1 MTSSIT
7 KTNNNGIE
15 ISTNSI
21 PKTNKESST
30 VNAMSSTPKSNKQD
44 QASNAIDDKTGLSQD
59 FGQLVNNP
67 QYSDVVFSLEG
78 GTKRVYAH
86 RIILAARSE
95 MFRALLF
102 GGMKESREAEI
113 PLEEIKYEVF
123 LQLLE
128 FLYTGCLSFAESSV
142 MELFAAA
149 NQYRIEALLMRC
161 GMYLSDLNNEK
172 NVCALLE
179 MAHTYGESQLYAK
192 CFHYIEQHTGSV
204 VEDGSFLSLPEELV
218 IKILQSDELQID
230 EASLFK
236 ALVAW
241 GEHHRGL
248 QQTDDLAHVLRNVM
262 EHVRFPC
269 MTPEDIVRVV
279 KPLGIVSME
288 VLFEAMAYHASPAS
302 LDTCSQSSRKFTP
315 RRFRKLRWE
324 LETKSKEL
332 QVDDMSVTVWR
343 PGSIGCFPVVR
354 TDEVFANGLVEI
366 RIDSLPYKGNI
377 TSVGI
382 GTLGAFFSTSRWSN
396 GKSSCGK
403 SQRKLWICQTC
414 TTSW

>member
-161 GMYLSDLNNEK
+161 GMYLSDLNPK
-172 NVCALLE
+172 
-179 MAHTYGESQLYAK
+179 S
-192 CFHYIEQHTGSV
+192 
-204 VEDGSFLSLPEELV
+204 LS
-218 IKILQSDELQID
+218 KKS
-230 EASLFK
+230 
-236 ALVAW
+236 
-241 GEHHRGL
+241 
-248 QQTDDLAHVLRNVM
+248 N
-262 EHVRFPC
+262 
-269 MTPEDIVRVV
+269 
-279 KPLGIVSME
+279 
-288 VLFEAMAYHASPAS
+288 
-302 LDTCSQSSRKFTP
+302 
-315 RRFRKLRWE
+315 
-324 LETKSKEL
+324 TKSFCNCL
-332 QVDDMSVTVWR
+332 SFFTQDASV
-343 PGSIGCFPVVR
+343 
-354 TDEVFANGLVEI
+354 
-366 RIDSLPYKGNI
+366 SLNH
-377 TSVGI
+377 
-382 GTLGAFFSTSRWSN
+382 R
-396 GKSSCGK
+396 
-403 SQRKLWICQTC
+403 
-414 TTSW
+414 